1 MKIKPDYQKKPICYF
16 CNQNLAIEDAAL
28 TDTKYAVT
36 KSQTIPISVRY
47 FSLEV
52 EVPRCKE
59 CEKKHSKAGIPHI
72 IAFFVVFILLGW
84 FFLTKGTGGWTD
96 TWYTICFGVFV
107 DAFLSFFISYFI
119 ATPFRLLVNT
129 FFKGCKDA
137 GDTDNY
143 KPIEKLHKC
152 GFKDNKPDP
161 MMSQGD
167 EIDEREYKNTINSI
181 IREDNCIITK

>member
-59 CEKKHSKAGIPHI
+59 CEKNIVKLVYHI
-72 IAFFVVFILLGW
+72 SLPFLLC
-84 FFLTKGTGGWTD
+84 L
-96 TWYTICFGVFV
+96 Y
-107 DAFLSFFISYFI
+107 Y
-119 ATPFRLLVNT
+119 
-129 FFKGCKDA
+129 
-137 GDTDNY
+137 
-143 KPIEKLHKC
+143 
-152 GFKDNKPDP
+152 
-161 MMSQGD
+161 
-167 EIDEREYKNTINSI
+167 
-181 IREDNCIITK
+181 